1 MPNLIDSAAF
11 SANEIYELQQTDQV
25 EGAAIGAS
33 FNGVGI
39 SNQPHQ
45 QLANRSAFL
54 KARQDTNIANIGVL
68 QAFQALFTGSL
79 QPGGSY
85 ITIPFVDITRG
96 LIQGLLQFGLI
107 DFGSS
112 QNEGLFGPYSFPVP
126 FSAPP
131 FLFAPISLT
140 PEPPNGA
147 GDNVIM
153 VSSSNRPTA
162 RQFWVMNNRVSTGGD
177 ASRGFYWLALG
188 F

>member
-1 MPNLIDSAAF
+1 MPTLIDNAAF

-25 EGAAIGAS
+25 EGAAFGAS
-33 FNGVGI
+33 FNGIGI

-45 QLANRSAFL
+45 QLANRTAFL
-54 KARQDTNIANIGVL
+54 KARQETNIANIGVL
-68 QAFQALFTGSL
+68 QAFQALFT
-79 QPGGSY
+79 
-85 ITIPFVDITRG
+85 RG
-96 LIQGLLQFGLI
+96 LIQGLVQFGLI

-112 QNEGLFGPYSFPVP
+112 QSEGLFGPYSFPVA

-162 RQFWVMNNRVSTGGD
+162 KQFWVMNNQVSVGGD
-177 ASRGFYWLALG
+177 GSRGFYWLALG